1 MHFLADFSQTRVFL
15 VSVKETVKK
24 WGWPIVGLLLFIIA
38 VNVLVR
44 EFKQYTFDQ
53 ILTELEAIPL
63 KRIIFASFV
72 TLISYLALS
81 LYDFLAVK
89 YVKKRLSAGRVI
101 FSSFL
106 GYSISNNIGFPIISG
121 TSMRLRLYS
130 QWGINASTAA
140 KIVAFTNVTFWT
152 GVLFLGGIILVRE
165 PLQIPKFGIFQNH
178 SAQFVGYASL
188 IALGVYLV
196 AILIKRAPIKII
208 QWELP
213 IPTFSMALG
222 QIIVS
227 SLDWILAASV
237 LYILLPHGHHITFLA
252 LLEAFIL
259 ALTAGFVSHV
269 PGGLGVFETIIILLL
284 QDFSSKPALM
294 SSLFAFRLIYF
305 VMPMVISLIALA
317 FYEVIVLQDRIK
329 SPTGKSD

>member
-1 MHFLADFSQTRVFL
+1 MHFLADINETRVVL
-15 VSVKETVKK
+15 LSMSESLKK
-24 WGWPIVGLLLFIIA
+24 WAWPVIGLLLFSLA
-38 VNVLVR
+38 VNVLIR
-44 EFKQYTFDQ
+44 EFKQYTLEQ

-89 YVKKRLSAGRVI
+89 YVKKKLSAGRVI

-106 GYSISNNIGFPIISG
+106 GYSISNNLGFPIITG

-188 IALGVYLV
+188 VALVLYLI
-196 AILIKRAPIKII
+196 AILIKRAPIRII
-208 QWELP
+208 RWELP
-213 IPTFSMALG
+213 IPSFSMAFG
-222 QIIVS
+222 QIVVS
-227 SLDWILAASV
+227 SLDWILAAGV
-237 LYILLPHGHHITFLA
+237 LYILLPHGHHITFLS

-305 VMPMVISLIALA
+305 IMPMVISLIALA
-317 FYEVIVLQDRIK
+317 FYEVIVIQDRIK
-329 SPTGKSD
+329 GSSSS